1 MIDLEVAM
9 HAVVT
14 IGAHQYRVA
23 EGDRILVDR
32 LPNPVGETI
41 RLEQVAIV
49 VADGN
54 SQIGLPT
61 VQGAVVEARVSA
73 HLRGKKLEVFQYRPK
88 KRFRSRTGFRAELTA
103 LTVGSI
109 HWPGAPAPETAAE
122 TAPSKP
128 PARARRPR
136 KGAEGAP
143 APEAPR
149 SPSPEG
155 ATRPAAPARRKK
167 KSTSEE

>member
-1 MIDLEVAM
+1 MQ
-9 HAVVT
+9 AVVT

-41 RLEQVAIV
+41 RLEQVAMV

-61 VQGAVVEARVSA
+61 VQGAVVEARVME
-73 HLRGKKLEVFQYRPK
+73 HVRGKKLEIFQYRPK
-88 KRFRSRTGFRAELTA
+88 KRFRSRTGFRADLTA

-109 HWPGAPAPETAAE
+109 HWPGAPAPEPAGE
-122 TAPSKP
+122 VVLSKP
-128 PARARRPR
+128 PARARRAR
-136 KGAEGAP
+136 KAAEGAP
-143 APEAPR
+143 ASDEPR
-149 SPSPEG
+149 SPSPG
-155 ATRPAAPARRKK
+155 AALKPATPSRRKK
-167 KSTSEE
+167 KNTPEE